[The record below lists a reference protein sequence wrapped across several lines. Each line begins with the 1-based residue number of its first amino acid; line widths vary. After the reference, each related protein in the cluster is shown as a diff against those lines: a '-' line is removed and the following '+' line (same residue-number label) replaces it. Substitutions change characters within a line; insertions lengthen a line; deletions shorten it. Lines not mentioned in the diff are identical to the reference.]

1 MIVILDA
8 FTVSRD
14 DLNWN
19 RLMDMDTVVSY
30 DRTPKELVVERCQ
43 GADIV
48 LTNKVVL
55 GREEMQQLPGLK
67 YIGVLATGYNVV
79 DIAAAKERGI
89 VVTNIPA
96 YSTDS
101 VAQQVFALLLNAVTR
116 VDHYAR
122 ENRNGRWAASA
133 DFSYLDH
140 RLVEL
145 SGKNFGIVGLGNIG
159 KKVAGIALAFGMK
172 VIAYTSKE
180 QQELPEGVRKVDMEN
195 LFRESDVLSLH
206 CPLTDSTRWLVSE
219 ERLHAMKETAVV
231 INTGRGPL
239 VKDDDMAAA
248 LKSGRIAAYC
258 TDVMTVEPPMADNP
272 LFGCETCY
280 TTPHVAWASYE
291 ARQRLIDICSD
302 NVEGFKKGEP
312 VNVIG

>member
-55 GREEMQQLPGLK
+55 GREEMQQLPELK

-101 VAQQVFALLLNAVTR
+101 VAQQVFALLLNAVTK

-180 QQELPEGVRKVDMEN
+180 QQELPEGVRKVDMET

-219 ERLHAMKETAVV
+219 ERLQTMKETAVV

-248 LKSGRIAAYC
+248 LKSGTIAAYC